1 VKVPLK
7 TPPEQ
12 VRLSLVHVPQAAW
25 NAVTL
30 WPWLM
35 VPPHGRSHAPLFVVA
50 VQFVLRVPRETVTP
64 CAVLKL
70 LDVVIRAR
78 SV

>member
-1 VKVPLK
+1 VLPKGTDAVWKAVAAVPL
-7 TPPEQ
+7 
-12 VRLSLVHVPQAAW
+12 LI
-25 NAVTL
+25 
-30 WPWLM
+30 
-35 VPPHGRSHAPLFVVA
+35 VPPQGNVHAPLFVVA
-50 VQFVLRVPRETVTP
+50 VQFALKVPSDTETP